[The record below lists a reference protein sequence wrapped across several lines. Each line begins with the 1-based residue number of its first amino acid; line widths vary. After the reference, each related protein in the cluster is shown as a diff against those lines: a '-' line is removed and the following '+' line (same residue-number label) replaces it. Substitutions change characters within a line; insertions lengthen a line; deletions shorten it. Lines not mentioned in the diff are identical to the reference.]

1 MTSDLTQHSHDEMTS
16 TWNRQAIEAL
26 GPTTNVET
34 AASVIGVSPW
44 LVYELIRRGE
54 WPVRALRLGRV
65 IKIPTNDLIQWLYGG
80 PDVAS

>member
-1 MTSDLTQHSHDEMTS
+1 MRLNQTQRSDDELVINWT
-16 TWNRQAIEAL
+16 REAIEAL

-80 PDVAS
+80 PDVAA